1 MYWLSASL
9 QGGFRAGS
17 SCCQVHSW
25 CHQASRLTSPT
36 LSKAKEPP
44 GAPEDSGSGP
54 LIPLHERVYA
64 LLYCLHKSWRL
75 GTCCAE
81 TTTYPNEECNCLEFG
96 AGFFSCL
103 FVCIQVSSLS
113 STWRMFSE
121 KDRVSACKPPT

>member
-1 MYWLSASL
+1 MCSKLPSVLAERFVTGWVQSWQQALSGAQLVSP
-9 QGGFRAGS
+9 
-17 SCCQVHSW
+17 
-25 CHQASRLTSPT
+25 RLASPT

-54 LIPLHERVYA
+54 LIPLHECIYA

-96 AGFFSCL
+96 AGFF
-103 FVCIQVSSLS
+103 
-113 STWRMFSE
+113 
-121 KDRVSACKPPT
+121 